1 MDQSEGDKVAIRKV
15 VTDVGR
21 YWDSH
26 QFSEAKALF
35 TPMVEVD
42 YTSLGAPDVTQDPID
57 QLEGNWKAV
66 LPMFDIT
73 AHHIDSFTFAPVD
86 ANTVE
91 VGSKVL
97 AYHYLSGATSGD
109 ESWVLRGRY
118 THQLTKQDE
127 DGQWKIAKMKLQVEE
142 QTGNLGLIIEAT
154 TTRMS

>member
-1 MDQSEGDKVAIRKV
+1 M
-15 VTDVGR
+15 GR

-35 TPMVEVD
+35 TPVVEID
-42 YTSLGAPDVTQDPID
+42 YTSLGAPAVTQDPID

-66 LPMFDIT
+66 LPMFDTT
-73 AHHIDSFTFAPVD
+73 AHHIDTFTFTPVD
-86 ANTVE
+86 ANTVQ

-118 THQLTKQDE
+118 THQLTKQD
-127 DGQWKIAKMKLQVEE
+127 DSLWKIPKMKLQVEE
-142 QTGNLGLIIEAT
+142 QSGNLGLIIEAT
-154 TTRMS
+154 AARLSQKKCE

>member
-1 MDQSEGDKVAIRKV
+1 
-15 VTDVGR
+15 
-21 YWDSH
+21 
-26 QFSEAKALF
+26 
-35 TPMVEVD
+35 
-42 YTSLGAPDVTQDPID
+42 
-57 QLEGNWKAV
+57 
-66 LPMFDIT
+66 MFDLT

-127 DGQWKIAKMKLQVEE
+127 DGQCKIAKMKLQVEE
-142 QTGNLGLIIEAT
+142 QTGNLWLIIEAT
-154 TTRMS
+154 TTRMSQKKAERCQ

>member
-1 MDQSEGDKVAIRKV
+1 M
-15 VTDVGR
+15 GR

-35 TPMVEVD
+35 TPVVEID
-42 YTSLGAPDVTQDPID
+42 YTSLGAPAVTQDPID

-66 LPMFDIT
+66 LPMFDTT
-73 AHHIDSFTFAPVD
+73 AHHIDTFTFTPVD
-86 ANTVE
+86 ANTVQ

-118 THQLTKQDE
+118 THQLTKQD
-127 DGQWKIAKMKLQVEE
+127 DSLWKIAKMKLQVEE
-142 QTGNLGLIIEAT
+142 QSGNLGLIIEAT
-154 TTRMS
+154 AARLSQKKCE